1 MVKVMPCGFG
11 KHLWS
16 VTADGLQ
23 CYKNVCQSSL
33 HTYMPMKDKASYS
46 PRRSTDAPLPRR
58 HLLLASHTRQ
68 AFPHRALSSHQP
80 ETQLSPG
87 SLRYRLHLRRLH
99 PRFHHHSFRAM
110 QPIES
115 WHHDMSQQ
123 SGVGTGHLE
132 YQHRWRP
139 HYHAGGNALGSS
151 DAEETENSCGMYPRL
166 GIRVSC
172 ATSVL
177 HHLEPKSLIPLPIST
192 EDDRITD
199 KILVIG
205 P

>member
-1 MVKVMPCGFG
+1 MVCSATRMYVNPHF
-11 KHLWS
+11 
-16 VTADGLQ
+16 
-23 CYKNVCQSSL
+23 
-33 HTYMPMKDKASYS
+33 TYMPMKEKPSYS

-58 HLLLASHTRQ
+58 LLLLASHTRQ
-68 AFPHRALSSHQP
+68 AFPDRALSSHQP

-123 SGVGTGHLE
+123 PGVGPGHLE
-132 YQHRWRP
+132 HQHGWRAD
-139 HYHAGGNALGSS
+139 YHAGDNALGSS

-172 ATSVL
+172 ATSLL
-177 HHLEPKSLIPLPIST
+177 HHLEPGSPPTLSPLPIIT
-192 EDDRITD
+192 EDDRVTD
-199 KILVIG
+199 RILAIG